1 MPNWWLQW
9 AERIALVLA
18 ERWLQSSS
26 NVRREGPEGRHADS
40 DPGAPTPGPAPAPD
54 VTTPR

>member
-18 ERWLQSSS
+18 EWWMRS
-26 NVRREGPEGRHADS
+26 GAD
-40 DPGAPTPGPAPAPD
+40 GASAPPAPD
-54 VTTPR
+54 EPVPKAPPPVPEPGSGADDRQR